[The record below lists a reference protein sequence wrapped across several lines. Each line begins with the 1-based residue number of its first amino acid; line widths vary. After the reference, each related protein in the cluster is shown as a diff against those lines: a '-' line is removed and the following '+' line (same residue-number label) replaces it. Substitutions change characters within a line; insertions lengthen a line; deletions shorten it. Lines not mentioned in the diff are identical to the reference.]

1 MAGEAGWQAR
11 GEGEWHGGGEVVTFQ
26 DQKEGDGATVDDVA
40 SVVMFR
46 NWRGKEICSVTHV
59 LNSIAT
65 YLLNMANLPMRRF
78 SRVRVGM
85 EELQWMIWTR

>member
-65 YLLNMANLPMRRF
+65 YLLNMADLPIRWF
-78 SRVRVGM
+78 SMAEVRVGG
-85 EELQWMIWTR
+85 LQWVIWTR